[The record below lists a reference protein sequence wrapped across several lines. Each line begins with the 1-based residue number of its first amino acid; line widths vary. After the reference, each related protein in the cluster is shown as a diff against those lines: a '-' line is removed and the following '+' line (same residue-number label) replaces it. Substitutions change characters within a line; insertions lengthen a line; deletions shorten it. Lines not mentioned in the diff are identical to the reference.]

1 MPLTDSADKF
11 LRSLDLAEKV
21 RAFAE
26 TLGCTGKQVD
36 VFCNVFGS
44 DERYFIWDGVRL
56 LWKHNGETSIA
67 VDDPNCKKWLQ
78 SEYDFLVPKPKAQ
91 VDDRGALA
99 HHALDPELIDRALG
113 GNQTAK
119 SQIATALAGGGKVDD
134 AQVVEL
140 FLKAEAQKRRGER
153 VDVRLPANRKALDYT
168 GDNPFTRLRLPS
180 GAVNKEAEAEIA
192 EITRTQGFAETKRL
206 ADAAG
211 VNLSGHPLPGRKY
224 A

>member
-1 MPLTDSADKF
+1 MPLTDAADKY
-11 LRSLDLAEKV
+11 LRGLETDEKISD
-21 RAFAE
+21 FAE
-26 TLGCTGKQVD
+26 HILGCSEKQRQAFVHA
-36 VFCNVFGS
+36 CS
-44 DERYFIWDGVRL
+44 KYLEWDGIRL
-56 LWKHNGETSIA
+56 LFKTSGGEKISA
-67 VDDPNCKKWLQ
+67 HDPRCKGFFKQ
-78 SEYDFLVPKPKAQ
+78 EFDFLLPREKRV

-99 HHALDPELIDRALG
+99 HHALDPELIERALD

-180 GAVNKEAEAEIA
+180 GAVNKEAELEIA
-192 EITRTQGFAETKRL
+192 EITKNRGFAETKRL
-206 ADAAG
+206 ADEAG